1 METEK
6 ISPKAEEIYK
16 HALQYVTL
24 KEREVQATGKITVDR
39 LFDIAGEIVRSTEK
53 SEQLNS
59 YAVYYFDPADITRS
73 HVINTAI
80 FTTVLASAT
89 GYGGDDLIEIC
100 ATALLHDIGMAK
112 LDAAILNKPVALIYP
127 EDLNSIEK
135 HSEFGYEIIT
145 RSGDKLEEFA
155 QPVYQHHEKGD
166 GSGYPRQ
173 LLEKDMHRNARIISL
188 IDTYEVL
195 IHPRDHRDAL
205 KPPVGIQ
212 ELIKQEGKRFSR
224 PLMKAL
230 IETISLY
237 PTGCYVKLNS
247 GEIAKVIKTNKHL
260 PTRPQVKIL
269 FDAKRQHT
277 KQQIFDLARN
287 NLAFIETCIPP
298 PGMRKIE

>member
-1 METEK
+1 METEVFSTTAK
-6 ISPKAEEIYK
+6 EIYK
-16 HALQYVTL
+16 QALLYVIER
-24 KEREVQATGKITVDR
+24 EREVQATGRITVGR
-39 LFDIAGEIVRSTEK
+39 LFDIAGEIVRSIEK

-80 FTTVLASAT
+80 FTTVLARGIGYSGDELT
-89 GYGGDDLIEIC
+89 GIC
-100 ATALLHDIGMAK
+100 ATALLHDIGVAK
-112 LDAAILNKPVALIYP
+112 LDSAIFNKPVALLNP
-127 EDLNSIEK
+127 EELNSIEK
-135 HSEFGYEIIT
+135 HSGFGYEIIT
-145 RSGDKLEEFA
+145 RSDDKLEEFA

-166 GSGYPRQ
+166 GSGYPKQ
-173 LLEKDMHRNARIISL
+173 LLEKDMNRNAKIISL
-188 IDTYEVL
+188 IDTYEALV
-195 IHPRDHRDAL
+195 HPRDHRDAL
-205 KPPVGIQ
+205 VPPVGIQ
-212 ELIKQEGKRFSR
+212 ELVRQEGKRFSR

-247 GEIAKVIKTNKHL
+247 GEIAKVIKTNKHI

-269 FDAKRQHT
+269 FDASRQRA
-277 KQQIFDLARN
+277 KQQILDLAMN

>member
-1 METEK
+1 METEVF
-6 ISPKAEEIYK
+6 SPTAKEIYK
-16 HALQYVTL
+16 QAMLYVIQ

-39 LFDIAGEIVRSTEK
+39 LFDIAGEIVRSIEK

-80 FTTVLASAT
+80 FTTVLARAT
-89 GYGGDDLIEIC
+89 GYGGDHLIEIC

-112 LDAAILNKPVALIYP
+112 LDAAIFNKPIKQLEPHEI
-127 EDLNSIEK
+127 NTIK
-135 HSEFGYEIIT
+135 NHSGFGYEIIMQ
-145 RSGDKLEEFA
+145 SDDKLEEFA

-188 IDTYEVL
+188 IDTYETL

-237 PTGCYVKLNS
+237 PTGSYVKLNS

-260 PTRPQVKIL
+260 PTRPRVKIL
-269 FDAKRQHT
+269 FDTRRQST
-277 KQQIFDLARN
+277 KQQILDLAQN